1 MNISFRTALPFPAS
15 IDWDRAALRF
25 HAGRKCARTADAQWL
40 GQWVNRSC
48 ADSLEARRGYGAAA
62 FDAYLDVRRNP
73 TGVAE
78 ALLREIQ
85 ETRRA
90 KASFAL
96 WSPRRNARKLKKK
109 SRRAALAA

>member
-25 HAGRKCARTADAQWL
+25 QAGRKCARTADAQWL

-48 ADSLEARRGYGAAA
+48 ADSLEARRGYGATA

-90 KASFAL
+90 ESSEHELGPLPVA
-96 WSPRRNARKLKKK
+96 
-109 SRRAALAA
+109 